1 MVSETLVETPPEI
14 PTDPEPL
21 EQETETPAPVEG
33 EEGAAPAEEAAA
45 VVPQVE
51 VTPPEKPDYITR
63 EEWEKERDE
72 VARQAAE
79 KALEEDRRRRQTEN
93 ARKAQQEERHKAR
106 IQSTVDTVRTAMV
119 ARGLDAEAVTDQTV
133 ITAIDRVAQER
144 AEALAGEQAS
154 LLGEAWD
161 FITAPVYEQ
170 KVDLDGSFEPAARLL
185 APRVQHLI
193 DTIRPQ
199 FEEKAAKEAVAKYIA
214 EEQPKAVEA
223 EIARRAAVSRVGQE
237 ELKRVEVTPAATAN
251 MLEAWETRVAHQGE
265 DGYPLLTDADWDQY
279 KAVRREHGL

>member
-1 MVSETLVETPPEI
+1 MGVVANPPETEPET
-14 PTDPEPL
+14 PTDPEPPQ
-21 EQETETPAPVEG
+21 QETETPTPVEG
-33 EEGAAPAEEAAA
+33 EEGAAPAEDAAA
-45 VVPQVE
+45 VAQVE

-79 KALEEDRRRRQTEN
+79 KALEEDRRRRQTEK

-199 FEEKAAKEAVAKYIA
+199 IEAKAREGYIA
-214 EEQPKAVEA
+214 ESDLPQRVEA
-223 EIARRAAVSRVGQE
+223 EIARPAAKAREGQT
-237 ELKRVEVTPAATAN
+237 ELQRPAATPTSTVMSWESYQA
-251 MLEAWETRVAHQGE
+251 LPDEAKLAM
-265 DGYPLLTDADWDQY
+265 PDAE
-279 KAVRREHGL
+279 RRQIMAADAAKRAGR

>member
-21 EQETETPAPVEG
+21 EQETETPKPVEG
-33 EEGAAPAEEAAA
+33 EEGAAPAEDAAA
-45 VVPQVE
+45 VAQVE
-51 VTPPEKPDYITR
+51 VITPEKPDYITR

-199 FEEKAAKEAVAKYIA
+199 IEAKAREGYIA
-214 EEQPKAVEA
+214 ESDLPQRVEA

-251 MLEAWETRVAHQGE
+251 TLEAWETRVAHQGE
-265 DGYPLLTDADWDQY
+265 DGYPMLTDADWDQY
-279 KAVRREHGL
+279 RAVRRQHGL

>member
-1 MVSETLVETPPEI
+1 MGVVANPPETEPET
-14 PTDPEPL
+14 PTDPEPPQ
-21 EQETETPAPVEG
+21 QETETPTPVEG

-199 FEEKAAKEAVAKYIA
+199 IEAGARKGYIA
-214 EEQPKAVEA
+214 EADLPQRVEA
-223 EIARRAAVSRVGQE
+223 EIARRAAKAREGQT
-237 ELKRVEVTPAATAN
+237 ELQRPAATPASTV
-251 MLEAWETRVAHQGE
+251 MSWESYQALPDEAKLAM
-265 DGYPLLTDADWDQY
+265 PDAE
-279 KAVRREHGL
+279 RRQIMAADAAKRAGR

>member
-63 EEWEKERDE
+63 EEWEKERNE

-199 FEEKAAKEAVAKYIA
+199 IEAKAREGYIA
-214 EEQPKAVEA
+214 ESDLPQRVEA
-223 EIARRAAVSRVGQE
+223 EIARRAAKAREGQT
-237 ELKRVEVTPAATAN
+237 ELQRPAATPTSTVMTWESYQA
-251 MLEAWETRVAHQGE
+251 LPDEAKLAM
-265 DGYPLLTDADWDQY
+265 PDAE
-279 KAVRREHGL
+279 RRQIMAADAAKRAGR